1 MSGLLAPARYAQ
13 VIYLTAPPARPV
25 LTRAAA
31 GLPPAQQPRIV
42 IRDLPPDAFTPDE
55 EPR

>member
-1 MSGLLAPARYAQ
+1 MGGLTGPARYAQ
-13 VIYLTAPPARPV
+13 VIYLTAPAARPV

-42 IRDLPPDAFTPDE
+42 IRDLPPYAFTPE
-55 EPR
+55 A